1 MGDYGVTDNLQ
12 TQSQDEFG
20 FGSATSSGEASGAA
34 AAQPGY
40 ARYDIITLA
49 RLRDYQSEI
58 ERASALLCKVQ
69 PDLIA
74 GETLPVNAVE
84 APRSRWPFIL
94 TVGATVL
101 FWVSLAWGLATLF

>member
-1 MGDYGVTDNLQ
+1 MGEFGVTDNLQ
-12 TQSQDEFG
+12 TPSKD
-20 FGSATSSGEASGAA
+20 SSGFGAA
-34 AAQPGY
+34 ASGDAVSAQPGY

-84 APRSRWPFIL
+84 AKRTRWPFIL
-94 TVGATVL
+94 TVSATVL